1 MTSSTTHHTFH
12 MSKKQQAALALAA
25 LGVVYG
31 DIGTSP
37 LYTMKEVFAGNHPI
51 PLTPENILGILS
63 LILWSLII
71 VVSIKYVVFI
81 MRADNRGEGG
91 IMALIALA
99 LHSAKGNP
107 KQYRA
112 IMLAGLLGAGMF
124 YGDGMVTPAM
134 SVLSALEG
142 LTVATPAFQPFIIP
156 MTLLVLFLLFFFQ
169 RRGTASVGA
178 LFGPVMMIWFS
189 TLALMGLY
197 NVAASPEVFRAIN
210 PLYGIRFLVE
220 NRGIA
225 IVAMG
230 AVVLSVTGAEALYA
244 DMGHFG
250 SKPIRQAWFGFVL
263 PSLVINYFGQGALL
277 FADPSVVD
285 NPFYHMAPDWLLFP
299 LVGLATLAT
308 VIASQ
313 AVISGAFSVSRQAM
327 QLGFLPRFEVQ
338 YTSEKQQGQVY
349 LPGVNWGLFC
359 AVAILV
365 LGFRSSSNIAAA
377 YGIAVTGD
385 MVITSI
391 LATVVAAKVWGWGW
405 IRAGLLFT
413 CFLAV
418 ELVFLTA
425 NILKIP
431 DGGWFPL
438 VAGMAVFVLMTTWK
452 RGRQLLS
459 DRLKGER
466 LELALFLD
474 SLASSMPTRVAGT
487 SVFLNADPKGVPHA
501 LLHNLMHNKVLHER
515 VVLVSVQFFDVPYV
529 PDIDRVEVRQL
540 KENFWSV
547 VIQYGFKD
555 EPDIPVA
562 LSHCADSG
570 LEFSPLETSYFI
582 GRETL
587 IPRLGSEMAFWREKI
602 FIAMFRNAS
611 PATAFFNI
619 PSNRVVELGTQVVL

>member
-1 MTSSTTHHTFH
+1 MSTHQSAGGTTGTRF
-12 MSKKQQAALALAA
+12 AALALAA

-37 LYTMKEVFAGNHPI
+37 LYAVKEVFAGNHPI
-51 PLTPENILGILS
+51 PVTTANIYGSLS
-63 LILWSLII
+63 LFFWALVI
-71 VVSIKYVVFI
+71 VVSVKYVTFI

-99 LHSAKGNP
+99 LHTVQEKPHHG
-107 KQYRA
+107 KW
-112 IMLAGLLGAGMF
+112 IMIVGVLGAAMF
-124 YGDGMVTPAM
+124 YGDGMVTPAI
-134 SVLSALEG
+134 SVLSAVEG
-142 LTVATPAFQPFIIP
+142 LEVGAPALHSFIIP
-156 MTLLVLFLLFFFQ
+156 ITIVVLFGLFFVQ
-169 RRGTASVGA
+169 KSGTAVVGA
-178 LFGPVMMIWFS
+178 FFGPVMLVWFS
-189 TLALMGLY
+189 VLALLGIH
-197 NVAASPEVFRAIN
+197 SIIDHPEILMALN
-210 PLYGIRFLVE
+210 PLYGFEFLLA
-220 NRGIA
+220 NKA
-225 IVAMG
+225 MSLVAMG
-230 AVVLSVTGAEALYA
+230 NVVLAVTGAEALYA

-250 SKPIRQAWFGFVL
+250 RKPISRAWFAFVL
-263 PSLVINYFGQGALL
+263 PALVLNYMGQGAAIL
-277 FADPSVVD
+277 ADPAVAD
-285 NPFYHMAPDWLLFP
+285 NPFYRSAPEWALYP
-299 LVGLATLAT
+299 LIGLATLAT

-313 AVISGAFSVSRQAM
+313 AVISGAFSVTRQAM
-327 QLGFLPRFEVQ
+327 QLGFVPRMEVQ
-338 YTSEKQQGQVY
+338 HTSEKEQGQIY
-349 LPGVNWGLFC
+349 LPAVNWGLMI
-359 AVAILV
+359 AVMILV
-365 LGFRSSSNIAAA
+365 LGFKSSNNLAAA

-466 LELALFLD
+466 LELSLFLD

>member
-1 MTSSTTHHTFH
+1 MQHATIQ
-12 MSKKQQAALALAA
+12 SKKQQAALALAA

-51 PLTPENILGILS
+51 PLTPENVLGIVS

-99 LHSAKGNP
+99 LHDAKGKP
-107 KQYRA
+107 KRQRA

-142 LTVATPAFQPFIIP
+142 LEVATPAFHPFIIP
-156 MTLLVLFLLFFFQ
+156 VTLAVLFVLFCFQ
-169 RRGTASVGA
+169 RRGTASVGT
-178 LFGPVMMIWFS
+178 LFGPVMMVWFA
-189 TLALMGLY
+189 TLGLLGIV
-197 NVAASPEVFRAIN
+197 NIFASPGILSAIN
-210 PLYGIRFLVE
+210 PAYGLGFLIE

-250 SKPIRQAWFGFVL
+250 SRPIRQAWFCFVL
-263 PSLVINYFGQGALL
+263 PSLMLNYFGQGALL
-277 FADPSVVD
+277 LVNPGAAE
-285 NPFYHMAPDWLLFP
+285 NPFYYLAPEWLLLP

-338 YTSEKQQGQVY
+338 YTSEKAQGQVY
-349 LPGVNWGLFC
+349 LPGVNWGLFV
-359 AVAILV
+359 AVVILV
-365 LGFRSSSNIAAA
+365 LGFRSTNNLAAA

-385 MVITSI
+385 MVITTI
-391 LATVVAAKVWGWGW
+391 LATFVAAKSWGWGW
-405 IRAGLLFT
+405 GRAVTLFSVFMT
-413 CFLAV
+413 V
-418 ELVFLTA
+418 ELTFLFA
-425 NILKIP
+425 NVLKIP

-438 VAGMAVFVLMTTWK
+438 LAGSLVFLLMSTWK
-452 RGRQLLS
+452 RGGQLLTERTS
-459 DRLKGER
+459 GEAIE
-466 LELALFLD
+466 LESFIDALLI
-474 SLASSMPTRVAGT
+474 SMPSRVPGT
-487 SVFLNADPKGVPHA
+487 SVFMTSNNERVPNAM
-501 LLHNLMHNKVLHER
+501 LHNLMHNKVLHER
-515 VVLVSVQFFDVPYV
+515 VLIVSVEVFDVPYV
-529 PDIDRVEVRQL
+529 PEIDRVEIAKL
-540 KENFWSV
+540 KGDFYRLTV
-547 VIQYGFKD
+547 QYGFKD
-555 EPDIPVA
+555 EPDIPLA
-562 LSHCADSG
+562 LSLCAAQG
-570 LEFSPLETSYFI
+570 LAIDMMETSFFL
-582 GRETL
+582 GRATL
-587 IPRLGSEMAFWREKI
+587 IPKVGSGMALWREKL
-602 FIAMFRNAS
+602 FVLMYRNAS
-611 PATAFFNI
+611 SATSFYKI